1 MKPSASP
8 QKPAS
13 HAEQALITGIL
24 EREFP
29 PGSALPAERDLAL
42 RLSVTRP
49 TLREVMGRLERDG
62 WFTIRQGKS
71 TIVNDIWSSGG
82 LNVVSGIVK
91 HARVLPPEF
100 VPHLLELR
108 LLMSPFYARAAVER
122 AAPEVSAF
130 LSGHAKLPDTAR
142 AFASFD
148 WRLHHLLTTAS
159 GNPIFTLILNGFSGF
174 YERMARVYFRRAEAR
189 DASRTF
195 YAALL
200 KSAKRGDGPAAER
213 VTRRVMA
220 ASLQLWRA
228 ASAPPEAPARKKPRG
243 TKPKARRGGKP

>member
-1 MKPSASP
+1 MKPSTSHS
-8 QKPAS
+8 KPALY
-13 HAEQALITGIL
+13 AERALITAVL
-24 EREFP
+24 EGKYP
-29 PGSALPAERDLAL
+29 PGSALPAEREMAVK
-42 RLSVTRP
+42 LSVTRP
-49 TLREVMGRLERDG
+49 TLREVLGRLERDG

-71 TIVNDIWSSGG
+71 TIVNDVWRSGG
-82 LNVVSGIVK
+82 LNVVSGIVR

-108 LLMSPFYARAAVER
+108 LLMSPVYARAAVEH
-122 AAPEVSAF
+122 AAPEVCAF

-159 GNPIFTLILNGFSGF
+159 GNPIFTLILNGFAGF
-174 YERMARVYFRRAEAR
+174 YERMARVYFRRGEAR
-189 DASRTF
+189 EASRRF

-200 KSAKRGDGPAAER
+200 KSALRGDGRGAER
-213 VTRRVMA
+213 VTCRVMSE
-220 ASLQLWRA
+220 SLRLWHE
-228 ASAPPEAPARKKPRG
+228 ASAPPEVPAAKKRRG